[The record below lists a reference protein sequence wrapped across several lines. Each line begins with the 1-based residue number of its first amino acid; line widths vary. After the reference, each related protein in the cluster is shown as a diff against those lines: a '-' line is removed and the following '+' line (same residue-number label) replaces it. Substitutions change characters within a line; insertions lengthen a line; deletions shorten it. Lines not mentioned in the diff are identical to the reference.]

1 MSDNTF
7 DHIISGGGRLGAEG
21 EGPQPQPQPQPQL
34 GIDPAER
41 TRSPS

>member
-7 DHIISGGGRLGAEG
+7 DYIISGGGRLGAEG
-21 EGPQPQPQPQPQL
+21 EGPQPQL

-41 TRSPS
+41 MRSPS